1 MKCEIIRKTSKTGNI
16 YYVLSVQL
24 TETYS
29 KDVFLDKSE
38 VELLRALGYIK

>member
-1 MKCEIIRKTSKTGNI
+1 MKCEILRKTSKNGNE
-16 YYVLSVQL
+16 YYVLVVRL